1 MAKHLLIA
9 GHGQRKDGTFDPGA
23 TGFITKGEHRYMKEN
38 LFPAMKKYAND
49 SFIFFDSYNV
59 FSHGDIVALAKKYNA
74 DTVTEFH
81 YDASGSAQASGG
93 HVIVYSH
100 FKPDAMDLRLRD
112 AIDSM
117 AGVRYSHAGHRGIS
131 GRSNLANV
139 NRTASGRV
147 NYRML
152 ELGFGTNERDA
163 DILMNK
169 TDQYAKK
176 LVEAIKNAK
185 VDKVSTPLPP
195 SKPVKP
201 QATPKPT
208 GELLHLPPNAKTWR
222 IYNPGGPY
230 TTKHAIHQLTPSA
243 FGGLTYEIKGNP
255 APNVYLIDT
264 GVKGRVAIYAHKG
277 TGASF
282 SKKTPTSKPKPK
294 GRKLHLPAS
303 AKTWRIYN
311 VNGPY
316 TARNAIHQLTPS
328 AFGGITYDILEDKGN
343 HIYIIN
349 TGVKGRVA
357 IYAAPSTG
365 ARIT

>member
-1 MAKHLLIA
+1 MKRHLLIA

-23 TGFITKGEHRYMKEN
+23 TGFITKGEHRYMKED

-152 ELGFGTNERDA
+152 ELGFGTNAKDA
-163 DILMNK
+163 DVMLNQ

-176 LVEAIKNAK
+176 LVEAIKGSK
-185 VDKVSTPLPP
+185 SIKPSTPTPIPPSAPANKSISQMADEVEGMLHGSGHANRQKSLGVNSATYAEVRAEVNRRAGVSAP
-195 SKPVKP
+195 SKPQPVAKSISQMATEVIAGKHGSGHSNRRRSLGIS
-201 QATPKPT
+201 QAEYDKVRA
-208 GELLHLPPNAKTWR
+208 EVNRRA
-222 IYNPGGPY
+222 
-230 TTKHAIHQLTPSA
+230 
-243 FGGLTYEIKGNP
+243 
-255 APNVYLIDT
+255 
-264 GVKGRVAIYAHKG
+264 GVKTAPTQSVSQMANRIL
-277 TGASF
+277 
-282 SKKTPTSKPKPK
+282 TSKGVPN
-294 GRKLHLPAS
+294 GHEARRKWLGVDNATYQKVR
-303 AKTWRIYN
+303 AE
-311 VNGPY
+311 VN
-316 TARNAIHQLTPS
+316 RRL
-328 AFGGITYDILEDKGN
+328 K
-343 HIYIIN
+343 
-349 TGVKGRVA
+349 
-357 IYAAPSTG
+357 
-365 ARIT
+365 